1 MNLLYPSFLIGLIA
15 ILIPII
21 IHLFDFRRTKKVY
34 FSNTRLLNQVK
45 ESTRSFYNLKHL
57 LILGARILFIA
68 ALVIAFAQPYL
79 PALNESGLTANKVA
93 IFIDNSMSMSNKVDE
108 DESGL
113 DLAKSTAEEVI
124 NLYPSGTEFIIQT
137 SFDEKTNYLY
147 RSKLEAQE
155 YLSEVSFSSNYRPI
169 GLILSNFHK
178 TYTSV
183 PPKEIIIISDFQ
195 KQTLMKSD
203 LKADSAISLILAPI
217 RFPAYSNLSIDTAYI
232 SNPFELDKSKTNLV
246 VRLRNHSDSEA
257 SDIPVKMFLGERQLS
272 VTTAAVEGLKTTD
285 ISFNIG
291 YNLSDEQNGR
301 LVIEDYPLSF
311 DNELF
316 FTLRSIDRI
325 KVVEISGARPSPF
338 VSAVFGNKLLFD
350 FSKMSSSNLNIGQ
363 LEDADLIVLNQLN
376 TVSQGVTTRLN
387 ELRSGGANLLLIPG
401 QNPSAESY
409 KGLLSQ
415 ISLLEGDSQRI
426 GLQTPDFNRPFYQ
439 NIVEKVQDNLAM
451 PTARPVWQWGGDRNA
466 FLKLIDGRPF
476 LSELE
481 NGLFVLAS
489 PLVDGY
495 TNFQTNA
502 VFVPI
507 MYRIA
512 SNSRQNLPALFSR
525 LGEQEI
531 TIDAVNIT
539 PQSIVKLSNG
549 SIDFLPDQRM
559 KGRKLVMVLP
569 SSTMTPGH
577 YDVLNDEEY
586 ISSLALNLNSA
597 ESDIAVLTEREI
609 AANFAGFRYNI
620 VGGSNKA
627 EIIAKFNED
636 YKGIELWRYFL
647 GLALVFLLVEALLI
661 RLL

>member
-1 MNLLYPSFLIGLIA
+1 MNLLYPSFLIGLTA

-57 LILGARILFIA
+57 LILISRILFIA
-68 ALVIAFAQPYL
+68 ALVFAFAQPYL

-93 IFIDNSMSMSNKVDE
+93 IYIDNSMSMSNKVDE

-113 DLAKSTAEEVI
+113 DLAKSTAEEII
-124 NLYPSGTEFIIQT
+124 NLYPSGTEFIIQS

-147 RSKLEAQE
+147 RSKQEAQE
-155 YLSEVSFSSNYRPI
+155 YVSELSFSSNYRTI
-169 GLILSNFHK
+169 DLILSNFKK
-178 TYTSV
+178 TYTGI
-183 PPKEIIIISDFQ
+183 PPKEIILISDFQ
-195 KQTLMKSD
+195 KETLMKSEI
-203 LKADSAISLILAPI
+203 KSDSVISLILAPI
-217 RFPAYSNLSIDTAYI
+217 RFPSYSNLSIDTAHI
-232 SNPFELDKSKTNLV
+232 TNPFELDKSKTNLV
-246 VRLRNHSDSEA
+246 VKLRNHSDLEVN
-257 SDIPVKMFLGERQLS
+257 DIPVKLFLGERQLS
-272 VTTAAVEGLKTTD
+272 VTTAAVGGLNTTD

-291 YNLSDEQNGR
+291 YNLTEEQNGR

-325 KVVEISGARPSPF
+325 KVVEINGVSPSPY
-338 VSAVFGNKLLFD
+338 VPAVFGNKLLFD
-350 FSKMSSSNLNIGQ
+350 FSRMSSSNLNLGQ
-363 LEDADLIVLNQLN
+363 LQDADLIVLNQLN
-376 TVSQGVTTRLN
+376 MVSQGVITRLG
-387 ELRSGGANLLLIPG
+387 ELRRGGANLLLIPG
-401 QNPSAESY
+401 QNPSVPSY
-409 KGLLSQ
+409 QGLLNR
-415 ISLLEGDSQRI
+415 IRLVDGDSQRI
-426 GLQTPDFNRPFYQ
+426 VLQAPDFKRPFYQ
-439 NIVEKVQDNLAM
+439 NIVEQVQDNLAM
-451 PTARPVWQWGGDRNA
+451 PSAKPVWQWGGDRNA
-466 FLKLIDGRPF
+466 LLKFIDGKPF

-489 PLVDGY
+489 PLVDSY
-495 TNFQTNA
+495 SNFQTSA

-512 SNSRQNLPALFSR
+512 SNSRQNLPALFNR

-539 PQSIVKLSNG
+539 PQSILRLSKGN
-549 SIDFLPDQRM
+549 IDFLPDQRL

-569 SSTMTPGH
+569 SSIMTPGH
-577 YDVLNDEEY
+577 YDVLNDQEY
-586 ISSLALNLNSA
+586 ISSLALNLNTV
-597 ESDIAVLTEREI
+597 ESNIAVLNEQEI
-609 AANFAGFRYNI
+609 SSYFSGFRYNI
-620 VGGSNKA
+620 VGGSNKE
-627 EIIAKFNED
+627 EIIRKFNED

-647 GLALVFLLVEALLI
+647 GLALVFLFIEALLI